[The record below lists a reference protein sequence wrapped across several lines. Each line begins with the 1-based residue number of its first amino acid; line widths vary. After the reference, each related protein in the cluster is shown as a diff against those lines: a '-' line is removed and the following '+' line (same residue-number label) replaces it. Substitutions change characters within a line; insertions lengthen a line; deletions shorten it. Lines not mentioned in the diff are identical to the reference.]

1 MKKVRIK
8 SAIPI
13 YLAALV
19 WLLAGLIRP
28 AALLRIGTLIVVAA
42 ASALA
47 YFAGS
52 KLFPGREIEVR
63 ERADSGDRDLDRQI
77 EQARGQLDQ
86 LAKYN
91 DALPDPA
98 ISARLDRMVR
108 AGHAILSELEKRPDK
123 SAQVR
128 RFLNYYLPASEKLM
142 ANYVSL
148 DQAPA
153 KGENIQSAMRSVEDN
168 LEMIASAFE
177 RQLDSLYR
185 DTTFDMEADISVL
198 ETILRS
204 EGLAGG
210 GFDRK
215 QDEANGTGAPTA

>member
-28 AALLRIGTLIVVAA
+28 AALLQIGTLIVVAA

-108 AGHAILSELEKRPDK
+108 AGHAILLRAREAPGQERAGAAVFEL
-123 SAQVR
+123 
-128 RFLNYYLPASEKLM
+128 LPS
-142 ANYVSL
+142 
-148 DQAPA
+148 
-153 KGENIQSAMRSVEDN
+153 GERKADGELRLARSG
-168 LEMIASAFE
+168 A
-177 RQLDSLYR
+177 R
-185 DTTFDMEADISVL
+185 
-198 ETILRS
+198 
-204 EGLAGG
+204 EG
-210 GFDRK
+210 RK
-215 QDEANGTGAPTA
+215 HPVDHALG